1 MSKVLVIIKSM
12 GIGDLLILISNIHA
26 ISKKIARPVTVL
38 AQKNTRAHT
47 ILKHD
52 PHIEEVIELDE
63 KEIKSFFSII
73 RKIKPKRFDQSYIYS
88 DSIRLYLIS
97 KLSGIKENFHYKF
110 FSKSGKNFF
119 KTAKEFT
126 EKILDT
132 KIDSQSKI
140 YCNNN
145 DIIEAK
151 KKYNMANSTKNIV
164 CGISASGPTKR
175 WDINNYIKLFENLN
189 SKFQC
194 KFFLAGGINDED
206 LIKKVTNSSIGNRCT
221 SFSKM
226 KIGETIPIISA
237 CQYYIG
243 NDTGWGHIASGLN
256 LKSLFLFMD
265 SPPSAYGVY
274 SKNISIIV
282 PDNETIE
289 SCAHNTRGK
298 NKIPVDKGILK
309 TLELI
314 N

>member
-1 MSKVLVIIKSM
+1 M
-12 GIGDLLILISNIHA
+12 GIGDLSILISSIHA

-63 KEIKSFFSII
+63 KEIKGFFSII
-73 RKIKPKRFDQSYIYS
+73 RKIRPKRFDQSYIYS

-110 FSKSGKNFF
+110 FSKKGKNFF

-126 EKILDT
+126 EKTLNT
-132 KIDSQSKI
+132 EIDSQSKI

-151 KKYNMANSTKNIV
+151 NKYNITDNTKNIV

-175 WDINNYIKLFENLN
+175 WDINNYIHLFEELN
-189 SKFQC
+189 KKYRS
-194 KFFLAGGINDED
+194 KFFLAGGLNDEE
-206 LIKKVTNSSIGNRCT
+206 LIKKVMSSSIGKNCL

-226 KIGETIPIISA
+226 KLSETIPIIAAS
-237 CQYYIG
+237 QYYIG
-243 NDTGWGHIASGLN
+243 NDTGWGHIASGLG

-265 SPPSAYGVY
+265 SPPLAYGVY
-274 SKNISIIV
+274 SKNINIIC
-282 PDNETIE
+282 PDGFTIE
-289 SCAHNTRGK
+289 NTGHNTRGK
-298 NKIPVDKGILK
+298 ISFDNVLK
-309 TLELI
+309 KSEELI